1 MHAGFHEEINID
13 EPPPLSRCR
22 PGRLGPGGV
31 LQDSAAATA
40 GRVGPGR
47 PHGADRTG
55 RNPGPTYCQRD
66 RICGS
71 DVLPEFYR
79 ARDFRPAWT
88 DNGLVLADAVAF
100 LDALRLVA
108 DDGLDPENYHL
119 AALDSLLAEINAAKE
134 KKGGRVRPEALADLE
149 MLLTDAFLL
158 CGSHLVHGQVNPETI
173 QSEWFVKGRYEDLA
187 AVLENGLTANDIPGA
202 LDSLRPA
209 HPVYRG
215 LKRSLRDHRALA
227 DAGGWPEVP
236 PGPKLVKGDRDPRV
250 EAVRMTLAATGDLI
264 AGEGDGDP
272 ALFDEGLERSVK
284 AFQIR
289 HGLEPDGAVGIKTA
303 LTMNVPAAERLAQI
317 RANLERWRWVTQDLG
332 ERYILVNVAGF
343 NVEVVEAG
351 REVLTMPAI
360 VGRAYRQT
368 PEFSG
373 RMTYIEVNPVWNVP
387 PKLAREDI
395 LPKAKKDPAYLKKMG
410 FRVLENWTDGAPE
423 IDPEAVDWSQ
433 VEAENLTYRFRQDPG
448 PHNSLGR
455 IKFMFPNKFDVY
467 LHDTPERGLFKRAA
481 RDFSSGCIRVEKP
494 LELAE
499 YILRDDPEWSRE
511 KLLAAIEAQETQ
523 VVSLR
528 KPLSVH
534 LLYWTAWLAEDGRA
548 QFRQDIY
555 LRDAALYRA
564 LEEQAPVTVK

>member
-1 MHAGFHEEINID
+1 
-13 EPPPLSRCR
+13 
-22 PGRLGPGGV
+22 
-31 LQDSAAATA
+31 
-40 GRVGPGR
+40 
-47 PHGADRTG
+47 
-55 RNPGPTYCQRD
+55 
-66 RICGS
+66 
-71 DVLPEFYR
+71 
-79 ARDFRPAWT
+79 
-88 DNGLVLADAVAF
+88 VA
-100 LDALRLVA
+100 
-108 DDGLDPENYHL
+108 
-119 AALDSLLAEINAAKE
+119 KQ
-134 KKGGRVRPEALADLE
+134 KKGGHVRPEALADLE

-173 QSEWFVKGRYEDLA
+173 KSEWFVKGRYEDLA

-215 LKRSLRDHRALA
+215 LKRSLSEYRALA

-236 PGPKLVKGDRDPRV
+236 PGPKLVKGDRDARV
-250 EAVRMTLAATGDLI
+250 EAARKTLAATGDLI
-264 AGEGDGDP
+264 AGAGDLDP
-272 ALFDEGLERSVK
+272 ALYDEGLERSVK

-289 HGLEPDGAVGIKTA
+289 HGLEPDGAIGVKTA

-317 RANLERWRWVTQDLG
+317 RANLERWRWVNRDLG
-332 ERYILVNVAGF
+332 EKYILVNIAGF
-343 NVEVVEAG
+343 NVEVFEAG
-351 REVLTMPAI
+351 REVLAMPAI

-373 RMTYIEVNPVWNVP
+373 RMTYIEVNPTWNVP

-423 IDPEAVDWSQ
+423 IDHEAVDWSQ
-433 VEAENLTYRFRQDPG
+433 VEAASLTYRFRQDPG

-481 RDFSSGCIRVEKP
+481 RDFSSGCIRLEKP

-511 KLLAAIEAQETQ
+511 RLLAAIAAQETR

-528 KPLSVH
+528 EPLSVH

-564 LEEQAPVTVK
+564 LEEQGPVTVR

>member
-1 MHAGFHEEINID
+1 MNPRLFPVAALVVSVLAASCKT
-13 EPPPLSRCR
+13 PPPLPPVESAR
-22 PGRLGPGGV
+22 GV
-31 LQDSAAATA
+31 LMERIGPA
-40 GRVGPGR
+40 G
-47 PHGADRTG
+47 TQ
-55 RNPGPTYCQRD
+55 GPTYCQRD

-108 DDGLDPENYHL
+108 DDGLEPENYHL
-119 AALDSLLAEINAAKE
+119 AALDSLLAEINVAKE

-187 AVLENGLTANDIPGA
+187 AVLENGLTANDIRGA

-250 EAVRMTLAATGDLI
+250 EAVRMTLAATGDLS

-351 REVLTMPAI
+351 RGVLAMPAI

-373 RMTYIEVNPVWNVP
+373 RMTYIEVNPIWNVP

>member
-1 MHAGFHEEINID
+1 MNPRLFPVAALVVSVLAASCKT
-13 EPPPLSRCR
+13 PPPPPPVESAR
-22 PGRLGPGGV
+22 GV
-31 LQDSAAATA
+31 LMERIGPA
-40 GRVGPGR
+40 G
-47 PHGADRTG
+47 TQ
-55 RNPGPTYCQRD
+55 GPTYCQRD

-119 AALDSLLAEINAAKE
+119 AALDSLLAEINVAKE

-187 AVLENGLTANDIPGA
+187 AVLENGLTANDIRGA

-264 AGEGDGDP
+264 VGEGDGDP

-343 NVEVVEAG
+343 NIEVVEAG

-373 RMTYIEVNPVWNVP
+373 RMTYIEVNPIWNVP

-448 PHNSLGR
+448 PLNSLGR

-499 YILRDDPEWSRE
+499 YILRDDPEWPRE
-511 KLLAAIEAQETQ
+511 RLLAAIDAQETQ

-528 KPLSVH
+528 TPLSVH

>member
-1 MHAGFHEEINID
+1 MCPRLFPVAALIVSVLAASCKT
-13 EPPPLSRCR
+13 PPPPPPVESAR
-22 PGRLGPGGV
+22 GV
-31 LQDSAAATA
+31 LLERIGPA
-40 GRVGPGR
+40 GTR
-47 PHGADRTG
+47 
-55 RNPGPTYCQRD
+55 GPTYCQRD

-119 AALDSLLAEINAAKE
+119 AALDSLLAEINAARK

-187 AVLENGLTANDIPGA
+187 AVLEHGLTANDIPGA

-209 HPVYRG
+209 HPVYQG
-215 LKRSLRDHRALA
+215 LKRALRDHRALA
-227 DAGGWPEVP
+227 EAGGWPEVP
-236 PGPKLVKGDRDPRV
+236 PGPKLVKGDRDARV
-250 EAVRMTLAATGDLI
+250 EAVRKTLAATGDLI

-289 HGLEPDGAVGIKTA
+289 HGLEPDGAVGVETA

-332 ERYILVNVAGF
+332 ERYILVNVADF
-343 NVEVVEAG
+343 NVGVVEAG
-351 REVLTMPAI
+351 REVLAMPAI

-373 RMTYIEVNPVWNVP
+373 SMTYIEVNPVWNVP

-395 LPKAKKDPAYLKKMG
+395 LPKVKKDPAYLKKMG
-410 FRVLENWTDGAPE
+410 FRVLENWTEGAAE

-433 VEAENLTYRFRQDPG
+433 DRAPSLTYRFRQDPG
-448 PHNSLGR
+448 PQNSLGR

-499 YILRDDPEWSRE
+499 YILRDDPEWSKER
-511 KLLAAIEAQETQ
+511 LIAAIDAQETQ

-564 LEEQAPVTVK
+564 LEEQASVTVR

>member
-1 MHAGFHEEINID
+1 MSPRLFPVAALVVSVLAASCKT
-13 EPPPLSRCR
+13 PPPPPPVESAR
-22 PGRLGPGGV
+22 GV
-31 LQDSAAATA
+31 LMERIGPA
-40 GRVGPGR
+40 G
-47 PHGADRTG
+47 AQ
-55 RNPGPTYCQRD
+55 GPTYCQRD

-88 DNGLVLADAVAF
+88 DNALVLADAVAF
-100 LDALRLVA
+100 LDALHLVA
-108 DDGLDPENYHL
+108 DDGLDPGNYHL

-187 AVLENGLTANDIPGA
+187 AVLEHGLTANDVPGA

-215 LKRSLRDHRALA
+215 LKRSLRDHRTLA
-227 DAGGWPEVP
+227 EAGGWPEVP

-284 AFQIR
+284 AYQIR

-351 REVLTMPAI
+351 RGVLTMPAI

-373 RMTYIEVNPVWNVP
+373 RMTYIEVNPTWNVP

-410 FRVLENWTDGAPE
+410 FRVLENWTDGAAE

-433 VEAENLTYRFRQDPG
+433 VEAASLTYRFRQDPG

-494 LELAE
+494 LELAA

-511 KLLAAIEAQETQ
+511 RLLAAIEAQETR

-528 KPLSVH
+528 EPLNVH

>member
-1 MHAGFHEEINID
+1 MALLAVIAMAHACHK
-13 EPPPLSRCR
+13 PPIAAPVESAR
-22 PGRLGPGGV
+22 GV
-31 LQDSAAATA
+31 LLERIGPA
-40 GRVGPGR
+40 GTV
-47 PHGADRTG
+47 
-55 RNPGPTYCQRD
+55 GPTYCQRD

-100 LDALRLVA
+100 PDALRLVA
-108 DDGLDPENYHL
+108 DDGLDPENYHM
-119 AALDSLLAEINAAKE
+119 AALGSLLAEINVAKE
-134 KKGGRVRPEALADLE
+134 KKGGHVRPEALADLE

-202 LDSLRPA
+202 LDSLRPS
-209 HPVYRG
+209 HPVYQG
-215 LKRSLRDHRALA
+215 LKRALRDHRALA
-227 DAGGWPEVP
+227 EAGGWPEVP
-236 PGPKLVKGDRDPRV
+236 PGPKLVKGDRDARV
-250 EAVRMTLAATGDLI
+250 EAVRKSLAATGDLI

-289 HGLEPDGAVGIKTA
+289 HGLEPDGAVGVKTA

-332 ERYILVNVAGF
+332 DRYILVNVAGF

-351 REVLTMPAI
+351 RGVLTMPAI

-373 RMTYIEVNPVWNVP
+373 RMTYIEVNPTWNVP

-433 VEAENLTYRFRQDPG
+433 VEAASLAYRFRQDPG

-511 KLLAAIEAQETQ
+511 RLLAAIEAQETQ

-528 KPLSVH
+528 SPLSVH

>member
-1 MHAGFHEEINID
+1 MKSRLFGLAVLGVSVVAASCRTP
-13 EPPPLSRCR
+13 PPPLPVESARAVLMER
-22 PGRLGPGGV
+22 IGP
-31 LQDSAAATA
+31 A
-40 GRVGPGR
+40 GT
-47 PHGADRTG
+47 H
-55 RNPGPTYCQRD
+55 GPTYCQRD

-108 DDGLDPENYHL
+108 DDGLDPKNYHL
-119 AALDSLLAEINAAKE
+119 ATLDALLAEINAAKGQ
-134 KKGGRVRPEALADLE
+134 KGGRVRPEALADLE

-187 AVLENGLTANDIPGA
+187 AVLENGLTANDIAGA
-202 LDSLRPA
+202 LDSLRPGHA
-209 HPVYRG
+209 IYKG
-215 LKRSLRDHRALA
+215 LKKSLRDYRALA

-236 PGPKLVKGDRDPRV
+236 PGPKLVKGDRDARV
-250 EAVRMTLAATGDLI
+250 EAVRKTLAATGDLI
-264 AGEGDGDP
+264 VAEGGDADP
-272 ALFDEGLERSVK
+272 ALFDDGLERSVK
-284 AFQIR
+284 AFQNR
-289 HGLEPDGAVGIKTA
+289 HGLEPDGAVGVKTA
-303 LTMNVPAAERLAQI
+303 ITMNVPAAERLAQI

-343 NVEVVEAG
+343 NVEVVEAD
-351 REVLTMPAI
+351 REVLVMPAI

-373 RMTYIEVNPVWNVP
+373 RMSYIEINPAWNVP

-395 LPKAKKDPAYLKKMG
+395 LPNAKKDPEYFKEKG
-410 FRVLENWTDGAPE
+410 FRVFENWTEGAPE
-423 IDPEAVDWSQ
+423 IDPAAIDWSQ
-433 VEAENLTYRFRQDPG
+433 VKAESLTYRFRQDPG

-467 LHDTPERGLFKRAA
+467 LHDTPERGLFSRAV

-494 LELAE
+494 IELAQ
-499 YILRDDPEWSRE
+499 YLLRDDPEWTRE
-511 KLLAAIEAQETQ
+511 KILAAIDAQETR

-528 KPLSVH
+528 QPLNVH

-548 QFRQDIY
+548 QFREDIY

-564 LEEQAPVTVK
+564 LEERASPSGY

>member
-1 MHAGFHEEINID
+1 MKLSTMRSAFPFFVFSCALILIPSCGT
-13 EPPPLSRCR
+13 PPPPPVESAR
-22 PGRLGPGGV
+22 GV
-31 LQDSAAATA
+31 LMDRIGPA
-40 GRVGPGR
+40 G
-47 PHGADRTG
+47 TI
-55 RNPGPTYCQRD
+55 GPTYCQRD

-71 DVLPEFYR
+71 DVLPDFYR

-88 DNGLVLADAVAF
+88 DNGLVLADASSF

-108 DDGLDPENYHL
+108 EDGLDPENYHL
-119 AALDSLLAEINAAKE
+119 AALDSLLAEINAAKV
-134 KKGGRVRPEALADLE
+134 KGAMRVRPEALADME

-158 CGSHLVHGQVNPETI
+158 CGSHLVHGQVNPETL
-173 QSEWFVKGRYEDLA
+173 QSEWSVKGRYEDLA
-187 AVLENGLTANDIPGA
+187 AVLEKGLAANDIPGA
-202 LDSLRPA
+202 LDSLRPGHA
-209 HPVYRG
+209 VYKG
-215 LKRSLRDHRALA
+215 LRKALQEYRALA

-236 PGPKLVKGDRDPRV
+236 PGPKLVKGDLDARV
-250 EAVRMTLAATGDLI
+250 EVLRKTLSVTGDLLEE
-264 AGEGDGDP
+264 EGAGDP
-272 ALFDEGLERSVK
+272 AFFDDALERSVK
-284 AFQIR
+284 AFQRR

-303 LTMNVPAAERLAQI
+303 ITMNVPAAERLAQI

-332 ERYILVNVAGF
+332 ERYILVNIAGF

-351 REVLTMPAI
+351 RDVLVMPAI

-373 RMTYIEVNPVWNVP
+373 RMSYIEINPAWNVP
-387 PKLAREDI
+387 PRLAREDI
-395 LPKAKKDPAYLKKMG
+395 LPKAKKDPVYLKEKG
-410 FRVLENWTDGAPE
+410 FRVFENWTEGAPE
-423 IDPEAVDWSQ
+423 IDPAAVDWSQ
-433 VEAENLTYRFRQDPG
+433 VDAERLTYRFRQGPG

-467 LHDTPERGLFKRAA
+467 LHDTPERGLFSQAV

-499 YILRDDPEWSRE
+499 YLLREHPEWTRE
-511 KLLAAIEAQETQ
+511 SILAAIETQETQ

-528 KPLSVH
+528 KPLNVH
-534 LLYWTAWLAEDGRA
+534 LLYWTAWRAEDGRA

-564 LEEQAPVTVK
+564 LEEQAPVSTK